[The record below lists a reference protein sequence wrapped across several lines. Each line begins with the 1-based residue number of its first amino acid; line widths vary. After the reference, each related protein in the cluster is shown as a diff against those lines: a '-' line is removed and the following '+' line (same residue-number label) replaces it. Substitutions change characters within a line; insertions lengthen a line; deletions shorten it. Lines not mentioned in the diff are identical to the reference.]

1 MDIVRICTKNP
12 NKSIQDGYKKKVH
25 LKKHPENIETILS
38 FWLQLTNVPF
48 ELTDAPK
55 GAIFEHFCTYL

>member
-1 MDIVRICTKNP
+1 MDI
-12 NKSIQDGYKKKVH
+12 KKGSF
-25 LKKHPENIETILS
+25 KKHPENIETILS

-55 GAIFEHFCTYL
+55 GAIFEYFCTYL